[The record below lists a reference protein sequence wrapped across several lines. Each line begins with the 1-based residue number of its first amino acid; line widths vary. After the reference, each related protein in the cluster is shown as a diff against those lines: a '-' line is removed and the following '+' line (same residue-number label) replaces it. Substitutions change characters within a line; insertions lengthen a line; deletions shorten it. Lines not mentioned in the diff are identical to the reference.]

1 MYNNSF
7 ASKTENIYI
16 SQQTLRGCQTISFKT
31 ECIPM
36 HTSPSSWSKAI
47 ITATN
52 RWLHIQPSSPQ
63 FFLLREETN
72 VPRAL
77 FNHREG
83 RQSREEG
90 APGRE
95 RVSRLSSGG
104 ETRPSPAWKY
114 GRGKFLPPRGIAFFV
129 VKPGVNEMYAR
140 LYTHTHTR
148 ITRGF
153 SSKIDST
160 FYFPSSTAAGFPDNN
175 GDSQSSR
182 EIYRAHWT
190 HGFHAAMMGRVWSRL
205 TE

>member
-1 MYNNSF
+1 MIHLYLSKYLYIYKTMYNNSF

-77 FNHREG
+77 FNHCEG

-140 LYTHTHTR
+140 LYTHIH
-148 ITRGF
+148 
-153 SSKIDST
+153 
-160 FYFPSSTAAGFPDNN
+160 
-175 GDSQSSR
+175 
-182 EIYRAHWT
+182 E
-190 HGFHAAMMGRVWSRL
+190 
-205 TE
+205 